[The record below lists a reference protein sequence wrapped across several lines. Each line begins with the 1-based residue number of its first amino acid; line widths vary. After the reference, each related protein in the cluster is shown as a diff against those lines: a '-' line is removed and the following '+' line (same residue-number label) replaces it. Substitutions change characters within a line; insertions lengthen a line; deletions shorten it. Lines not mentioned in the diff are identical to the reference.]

1 MQDYL
6 VQVVN
11 HPVLQGSEEL
21 CLFLTAPG
29 DLAACSRWQ
38 RMVQRPPAMDALLGF
53 RRAEAS
59 NSTTTTTTTTVP
71 TSTSS
76 SSSSNAAAADGGS
89 AAPGGAGWGVTMMRM
104 RQSLMHVVQHKAQ
117 PELSADEQQLRQAKE
132 WLKCVPAFLAMSAN
146 DPGTV
151 TAAPVSHPSDANDDA
166 LPA

>member
-59 NSTTTTTTTTVP
+59 SSTTTTTTVP
-71 TSTSS
+71 TSTT
-76 SSSSNAAAADGGS
+76 SSSNSSAADS

-104 RQSLMHVVQHKAQ
+104 RQSFMHVVQHKAQ
-117 PELSADEQQLRQAKE
+117 PELSAVEQQLRQAKE
-132 WLKCVPAFLAMSAN
+132 WLKCVPACL
-146 DPGTV
+146 TV
-151 TAAPVSHPSDANDDA
+151 CQWPWHCDSCAFQPSQPSKGVA

>member
-6 VQVVN
+6 GQVVN

-59 NSTTTTTTTTVP
+59 SGSSGNTTALP

-76 SSSSNAAAADGGS
+76 NPAAADAGGS

-104 RQSLMHVVQHKAQ
+104 RQSIMHVVQHKAQ
-117 PELSADEQQLRQAKE
+117 PQLSADEQQLRQAKE
-132 WLKCVPAFLAMSAN
+132 WLK
-146 DPGTV
+146 
-151 TAAPVSHPSDANDDA
+151 
-166 LPA
+166 

>member
-6 VQVVN
+6 VQVAN

-59 NSTTTTTTTTVP
+59 SSSTTTTTVP
-71 TSTSS
+71 TSTT
-76 SSSSNAAAADGGS
+76 SSSNPTADGGS

-117 PELSADEQQLRQAKE
+117 PELSAVEQQLRQAKE
-132 WLKCVPAFLAMSAN
+132 WLKCVPACL
-146 DPGTV
+146 
-151 TAAPVSHPSDANDDA
+151 PVCQ
-166 LPA
+166 